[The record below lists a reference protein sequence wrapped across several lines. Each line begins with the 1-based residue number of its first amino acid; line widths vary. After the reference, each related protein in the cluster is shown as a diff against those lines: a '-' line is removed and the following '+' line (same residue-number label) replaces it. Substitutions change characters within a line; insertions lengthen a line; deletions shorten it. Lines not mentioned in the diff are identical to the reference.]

1 VILLDENVPEGQRR
15 LLQSWRIHVRQLGSD
30 LEHQGLRDEQI
41 IVLLRRLRRVT
52 FFTLDSDFY
61 KPNLCHANYCVPGVS
76 IATRRKNW
84 RGRLRHDVE
93 VAAVADL
100 ALEGYPTWWCEAG
113 GASRHAHPRGGGAGA
128 GRLRVKA
135 SARPGRHGG

>member
-1 VILLDENVPEGQRR
+1 MILLDENVPEGQRR

-61 KPNLCHANYCVPGVS
+61 KPNLCHANYCLVILIVGQYET
-76 IATRRKNW
+76 ATFVRRF
-84 RGRLRHDVE
+84 LRHPAFDTQVKRLGTVVRLSPTGVRSWRLHSNQEEELAWPVE
-93 VAAVADL
+93 
-100 ALEGYPTWWCEAG
+100 T
-113 GASRHAHPRGGGAGA
+113 
-128 GRLRVKA
+128 
-135 SARPGRHGG
+135 